1 MFVILESP
9 DGTSNDTK
17 WSWKTVDEKIE
28 FSIEHDTKEITK
40 DYRFCLS
47 GEVTQWA
54 KSPQKQSVGVYF

>member
-28 FSIEHDTKEITK
+28 FSIEHNTKE
-40 DYRFCLS
+40 
-47 GEVTQWA
+47 
-54 KSPQKQSVGVYF
+54 SVGVYF